1 MTKYETI
8 MQVYA
13 KTCAI
18 SDEDLIYV
26 IECLENVISTCDAIG
41 VEYKMPRSM
50 AVIQKLQFDQFAMIR
65 GIK

>member
-8 MQVYA
+8 MQEYA

-18 SDEDLIYV
+18 SDEDLIYI
-26 IECLENVISTCDAIG
+26 IECLENVISACDAIG
-41 VEYKMPRSM
+41 IDYKMPRNM
-50 AVIQKLQFDQFAMIR
+50 AVIQKLQFDQFAHMR